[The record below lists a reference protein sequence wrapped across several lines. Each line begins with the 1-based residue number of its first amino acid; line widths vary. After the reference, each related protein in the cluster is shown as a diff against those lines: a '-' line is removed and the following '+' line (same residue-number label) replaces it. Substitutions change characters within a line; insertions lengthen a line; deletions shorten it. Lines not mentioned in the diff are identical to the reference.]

1 MDKSK
6 VRIIL
11 RTALLALFALT
22 ILTIGLAMI
31 SDKLLPQELADWHQ
45 REAAGDFG
53 FTDILGLL
61 FWGAGLM
68 LYFVSMTGLFFFQR
82 WAAWM
87 MLIVLLVFSV
97 QVIFSPSVEPG
108 LLSYLGGWSDVLTGL
123 VLGLAFFSDALKE
136 EA

>member
-1 MDKSK
+1 MEKTK

-22 ILTIGLAMI
+22 VLTIALAMI
-31 SDKLLPQELADWHQ
+31 SDKLLPQELADWQ
-45 REAAGDFG
+45 RRDAAGDPG
-53 FTDILGLL
+53 FADILGLL

-68 LYFVSMTGLFFFQR
+68 LFFVSLIGLFFFQR

-87 MLIVLLVFSV
+87 MLVVLLVFSV

-108 LLSYLGGWSDVLTGL
+108 LLSYVAGWSDTLTGL
-123 VLGLAFFSDALKE
+123 ILGLAFFTEALNE
-136 EA
+136 GA